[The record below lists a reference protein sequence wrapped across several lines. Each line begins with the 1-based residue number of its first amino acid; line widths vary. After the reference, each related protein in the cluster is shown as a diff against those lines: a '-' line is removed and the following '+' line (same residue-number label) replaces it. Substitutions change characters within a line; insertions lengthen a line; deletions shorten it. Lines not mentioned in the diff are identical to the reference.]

1 MLEAVVYQ
9 PLDSIEPLL
18 YTTNDTS
25 PWAWA
30 AIPVAAGGILWWAHQ
45 HDSKNIQNT
54 EKPLTPTSEPKA
66 FDDVGIIQGQIK
78 AGSATDDNQP
88 TFKGIGTSGQIITI
102 YDGNV
107 VIGTTIVSS
116 DGTWTFT
123 PTTPLADGDHIIS
136 YTIKD
141 HPDSV
146 ESGKSPVLDF
156 ILDTTAPAQPSA
168 PTGYVDNVGDNQG
181 TFAGGTATDDTT
193 PGIVI
198 GPVAEG
204 NTPKLV
210 VDGQVVESTYDPA
223 TGTLTPVN
231 PIGEGSHDISYTI
244 TDPAGNTS
252 TPSDPIQIT
261 VDTTAPAQPAAPT
274 GYVDNVGDNQGTFAG
289 GTSTDDTTPG
299 IVIGTVTDGNT
310 PTLLV
315 DGQVVDSTYDA
326 ATGTLTPVN
335 PIGEGSH
342 DISYTLTDPAGN
354 TSTPSDPI

>member
-1 MLEAVVYQ
+1 MSYIKIISKESHNVLSEVDANKIALTEASVVLVKVSIKDVEEVLRDGTNAIIKLKNGEVIVIENFFSNQAPTDNSLVFQDDSNKLIWVQFTDAQGSLLEAVVYQ

-30 AIPVAAGGILWWAHQ
+30 AIPVATGGILWWAHQ
-45 HDSKNIQNT
+45 HDSKNIQST

-181 TFAGGTATDDTT
+181 TFAGGTA
-193 PGIVI
+193 
-198 GPVAEG
+198 
-204 NTPKLV
+204 
-210 VDGQVVESTYDPA
+210 
-223 TGTLTPVN
+223 
-231 PIGEGSHDISYTI
+231 
-244 TDPAGNTS
+244 
-252 TPSDPIQIT
+252 
-261 VDTTAPAQPAAPT
+261 
-274 GYVDNVGDNQGTFAG
+274 
-289 GTSTDDTTPG
+289 
-299 IVIGTVTDGNT
+299 
-310 PTLLV
+310 
-315 DGQVVDSTYDA
+315 
-326 ATGTLTPVN
+326 
-335 PIGEGSH
+335 
-342 DISYTLTDPAGN
+342 
-354 TSTPSDPI
+354 